1 MFAPFNARPSWK
13 FGLVFPARSLEMVL
27 CLKLLTSSG
36 DGDEDEVKNKQSKK
50 KKRRRF
56 NEKLLT

>member
-13 FGLVFPARSLEMVL
+13 FGLVFPARSLL
-27 CLKLLTSSG
+27 CLKLFTSSD
-36 DGDEDEVKNKQSKK
+36 DGDEDEVKKKQNKK